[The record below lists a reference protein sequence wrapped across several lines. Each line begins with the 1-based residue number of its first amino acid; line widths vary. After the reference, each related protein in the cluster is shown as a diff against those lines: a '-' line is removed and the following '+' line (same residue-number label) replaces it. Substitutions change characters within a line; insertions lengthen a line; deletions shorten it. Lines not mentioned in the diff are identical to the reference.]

1 MRERKERKSGRERK
15 ESEREGVRKEKQEG
29 GEEENKNRNAK
40 RKRTNKIRNYF
51 NINIQIFFSSPH
63 KTKHVIKWP
72 PQNTSHHP
80 LVLHLTGHQFGKHR
94 SFLFVFWFVTTMT
107 ASYVK
112 SYCDQFTDHTNK
124 KVDSRTVWWF
134 TAARFVDRMKREKL
148 QVFFFFCDFFNQW
161 GESGT
166 DAFWSNQM
174 CKCVRWRCCT
184 RPLTFSIVL
193 IGPWGGVCI
202 FILSFNDPWWG
213 DLTQAEKWENV
224 T

>member
-1 MRERKERKSGRERK
+1 MRGRWKDVRGRGGK
-15 ESEREGVRKEKQEG
+15 VRWGIRSEGEEGKEKWEGEEGKWEG

-148 QVFFFFCDFFNQW
+148 QVFFFFFFVTFLINGVNQVRMH
-161 GESGT
+161 S
-166 DAFWSNQM
+166 DLIR
-174 CKCVRWRCCT
+174 CV
-184 RPLTFSIVL
+184 
-193 IGPWGGVCI
+193 
-202 FILSFNDPWWG
+202 
-213 DLTQAEKWENV
+213 NV
-224 T
+224 